1 MSAQVWELL
10 DRKEKSVISVQGSA
24 TAYMAVKIMT
34 ENNIG
39 CVLVVTKTGALS
51 GVCSERDVFRK
62 VVLDGKSARRT
73 EVREIMTP
81 KRQLTTV
88 TRKTTLTE
96 CMELI
101 SEKRVRH
108 LPVVDEAGRL
118 EGIISIGDVVK
129 TLSSEKELM
138 IRQLEHYISSSL

>member
-10 DRKEKSVISVQGSA
+10 DRKEQSIISVLGST

-39 CVLVVTKTGALS
+39 CVLVVTKTGTLS
-51 GVCSERDVFRK
+51 GVCSERDIFRK
-62 VVLDGKSARRT
+62 VVLDGKNAKKT

-81 KRQLTTV
+81 KRRLTTV

-101 SEKRVRH
+101 SENRVRH

>member
-10 DRKEKSVISVQGSA
+10 DRKGHSVIGVPTTA
-24 TAYMAVKIMT
+24 TAYEAVQVMS

-39 CVLVVTKTGALS
+39 CVLVLTKTGSLS
-51 GVCSERDVFRK
+51 GLCAERDIFRK
-62 VVLDGKSARRT
+62 VILEGLNPRKV

-81 KRQLTTV
+81 KRKLVTV
-88 TRKTTLTE
+88 SKTTGLSE

-101 SEKRVRH
+101 TNKRVRH
-108 LPVVDEAGRL
+108 LPVLDANGRI
-118 EGIISIGDVVK
+118 EGMISIGDVVR

-138 IRQLEHYISSSL
+138 IRQLEHYIGSSL

>member
-10 DRKEKSVISVQGSA
+10 DRKEKSVVSVQGST

-39 CVLVVTKTGALS
+39 CVLVVTKTGTLS

-62 VVLDGKSARRT
+62 VVLDGKNAKKT

-81 KRQLTTV
+81 KRQLATV

-101 SEKRVRH
+101 TEKRVRH

>member
-24 TAYMAVKIMT
+24 TVYMVVKIMT

-81 KRQLTTV
+81 KRQLTTI
-88 TRKTTLTE
+88 TKKTLMTE
-96 CMELI
+96 CMELM